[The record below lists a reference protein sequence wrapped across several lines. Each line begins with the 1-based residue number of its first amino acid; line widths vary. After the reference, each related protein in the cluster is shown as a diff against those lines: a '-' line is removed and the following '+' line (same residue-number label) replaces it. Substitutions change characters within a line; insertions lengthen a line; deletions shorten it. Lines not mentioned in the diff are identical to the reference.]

1 MNAEIFILLLV
12 FTISLYNLCWDKLM
26 DFIDLKIRNII
37 IKKDKIFVSK
47 LLPNTCLF
55 FENIDFFISKT
66 NKEYNTNYTK
76 ESLIE
81 ILINKIPQC
90 NIYHIENEH
99 IITNVLYNVMIED
112 IEQFT
117 ELFSRFYKFN
127 YNVFKQDYQR
137 KVYKLPLK
145 EFLKR
150 KK

>member
-12 FTISLYNLCWDKLM
+12 FTISLYNLCWDFLM

-47 LLPNTCLF
+47 LLPNTYLF

-127 YNVFKQDYQR
+127 YNVFKQDYQS

-145 EFLKR
+145 EK
-150 KK
+150 